1 MPRFEIISKVS
12 EIITESTISEIVKRA
27 CNSSEPISSFVKVL
41 PPANAVYFSHVIAF
55 IGPANIVTTNVRVF
69 KKCMVATGGSLIAS
83 CFATGVVC
91 LLVFIPGPQQGPSAV
106 FCQGLLIMTDSTAV
120 LIIPVLLPALSASL
134 VNVESAINSVTLSI
148 TAKPGKI
155 IR

>member
-55 IGPANIVTTNVRVF
+55 IGPANIVTTNVR
-69 KKCMVATGGSLIAS
+69 AS

>member
-41 PPANAVYFSHVIAF
+41 PPANAVYFSHVIAAGKF

-83 CFATGVVC
+83 C
-91 LLVFIPGPQQGPSAV
+91 L
-106 FCQGLLIMTDSTAV
+106 
-120 LIIPVLLPALSASL
+120 
-134 VNVESAINSVTLSI
+134 
-148 TAKPGKI
+148 
-155 IR
+155 